1 MLKGFIVGLIN
12 FFLVSFTYAGKHEDN
27 SFNIQFAY
35 SDTADS
41 HNDSVALASASVKDP
56 KQEFKNLYVSSSTTE
71 GVNYQQLNPMAVSFV
86 EDFVDKFGDRIE
98 NIKGWGKP
106 YLDMMENILVQ
117 HGLPKELKY
126 LAVIESNLK
135 SNARSWA
142 GAVGPWQFMPATAR
156 NMGLK
161 VNNKYDERT
170 DFYKSTHAASRYLSD
185 LFEIYGDWLLVIA
198 AYNGGSGKVNSAIRK
213 SGSRD
218 FWTLQRYLPTES
230 KNHVKKFIATHYI
243 MEGGRGGITTATKE
257 EAKNIT
263 AVSAPVA
270 LSTEEL
276 AGSKTQS
283 ISGRYNSLVIAKHIT
298 MDIAAFNKLNPGF
311 DKSIASGANYELRL
325 PIEKMDMFL
334 SKKPEILNESLQ
346 LLINGNN
353 SSGAS
358 SSL

>member
-1 MLKGFIVGLIN
+1 MLKPVFAVVIGLVC
-12 FFLVSFTYAGKHEDN
+12 LSFTNAGRHES
-27 SFNIQFAY
+27 SFYSANFHF
-35 SDTADS
+35 SDTADKK
-41 HNDSVALASASVKDP
+41 NDSLAAAGEGAVNDP
-56 KQEFKNLYVSSSTTE
+56 KQEFRDLYLSDVSAE

-86 EDFVDKFGDRIE
+86 EGYVEKFGDKIE
-98 NIKGWGKP
+98 SIKAWGKP

-161 VNNKYDERT
+161 VGNKIDERK

-185 LFEIYGDWLLVIA
+185 LFAVYGDWLLVIA
-198 AYNGGSGKVNSAIRK
+198 AYNGGAGKVNSAIKK

-243 MEGGRGGITTATKE
+243 MEGGHGGITTVTKE

-263 AVSAPVA
+263 TAPVSLTA
-270 LSTEEL
+270 EEL
-276 AGSKTQS
+276 AASRTQS
-283 ISGRYNSLVIAKHIT
+283 ISGRYNSVVISKHVI
-298 MDIAAFNKLNPGF
+298 MDIAAFNKMNPDF
-311 DKSIASGANYELRL
+311 DKIIATGNNYDLRL
-325 PIEKMDMFL
+325 PNEKMDIFL
-334 SKKPEILNESLQ
+334 AKKPDILNESMQ
-346 LLINGNN
+346 LLLSSVNN
-353 SSGAS
+353 STEAPR
-358 SSL
+358 L